1 MNLKFVSREKIR
13 VSKRR
18 SSKFRAL
25 VDSLNN
31 LTPGGQALEVTYADT
46 KELNSIRNIVY
57 THNRETGTKIKS
69 GKDSENNRVFFYRD

>member
-1 MNLKFVSREKIR
+1 MNLKFVNREKIR

-18 SSKFRAL
+18 SSKFRQL
-25 VDSLNN
+25 VESLNN
-31 LTPGGQALEVTYADT
+31 LTSGGQALEVTFADT

-57 THNRETGTKIKS
+57 TFNRETGIKIKS

>member
-1 MNLKFVSREKIR
+1 MNLKFVNREKIR

-18 SSKFRAL
+18 SSKFRQL
-25 VDSLNN
+25 VESLGN
-31 LTPGGQALEVTYADT
+31 LTPGGQALEVTFTDV

-57 THNRETGTKIKS
+57 TYNRETGIKIKS

>member
-1 MNLKFVSREKIR
+1 MNLKFVNREKIR

-18 SSKFRAL
+18 SSKFRQL
-25 VDSLNN
+25 VESLGN
-31 LTPGGQALEVTYADT
+31 LISGGQALEVTFTDV

-57 THNRETGTKIKS
+57 TYNRETGIKIKS

>member
-1 MNLKFVSREKIR
+1 MNLKFVNREKIR

-18 SSKFRAL
+18 SSKFRQL
-25 VDSLNN
+25 VESLNN
-31 LTPGGQALEVTYADT
+31 LTSGGQALEVTFGDT

-57 THNRETGTKIKS
+57 TFNRETGIKIKS

>member
-1 MNLKFVSREKIR
+1 MNLKFVNRERIR

-18 SSKFRAL
+18 SSKFRQL
-25 VDSLNN
+25 VESLNN
-31 LTPGGQALEVTYADT
+31 LTSGGQALEVTFADI

-57 THNRETGTKIKS
+57 TFNRETGIKIKS